1 MKIWDRELYVGEEN
15 ITSICK
21 FGESNFY
28 IASVGVVALEAYKG
42 KILNGL

>member
-1 MKIWDRELYVGEEN
+1 MKIWGRELYVDEEN

-28 IASVGVVALEAYKG
+28 IVSVGVVALEVYKK